1 MSIQYIYFMYDDV
14 DGDDDDEN
22 NNDNN
27 NRQITQWQC
36 FGCRLV
42 VNSETIAIYTTAYKI
57 ILTLRRRRN
66 TKSLWWRKKNIQ
78 ELNGVFSI
86 RLSCIYRFSIHVRQT
101 FNINFLNLKL
111 CIASPFV
118 YVGWYTYNKQF
129 SEHSSIQRFNSIFA
143 VLSHNIQSRNWNI
156 HPCNCA
162 TYTKIG
168 MAQK

>member
-1 MSIQYIYFMYDDV
+1 MYSTMSIRYIYFMYDDG
-14 DGDDDDEN
+14 DGDGDEN

-27 NRQITQWQC
+27 NRKITQWQC

-42 VNSETIAIYTTAYKI
+42 VNSETIAIYTAAYKI
-57 ILTLRRRRN
+57 IL
-66 TKSLWWRKKNIQ
+66 KSKSEEKNIE

-86 RLSCIYRFSIHVRQT
+86 RLSCIYNICLSIQAREA
-101 FNINFLNLKL
+101 FNINILNRKL

-129 SEHSSIQRFNSIFA
+129 PEHSSIQRFNSIFA
-143 VLSHNIQSRNWNI
+143 LLSHNIQSRNWNI
-156 HPCNCA
+156 HPCNYA
-162 TYTKIG
+162 AYTQIW